1 PTRPVAPDTVRD
13 VRAVGL
19 MSVPLRYAAN
29 AKAMRTI
36 TTIPNLGF
44 KIGRQTLPAIDIAV
58 LKLPRPAP
66 CATELTERFLA
77 AQSIYSARRIANT
90 KAKTSPPIAMACL
103 IRNFH
108 AEQSAAAADRR
119 DSATGQRKQSAH
131 HCRRAVHPGQPG
143 DPRQHRDR
151 TDREA
156 PGGPYRAGSLRWIRE
171 PTAPPGRT
179 HAMDAATH

>member
-1 PTRPVAPDTVRD
+1 
-13 VRAVGL
+13 
-19 MSVPLRYAAN
+19 
-29 AKAMRTI
+29 
-36 TTIPNLGF
+36 
-44 KIGRQTLPAIDIAV
+44 
-58 LKLPRPAP
+58 
-66 CATELTERFLA
+66 
-77 AQSIYSARRIANT
+77 
-90 KAKTSPPIAMACL
+90 MACL

-179 HAMDAATH
+179 HAMDAATHRGNRV